1 MLVQVIRVLIG
12 FDLIHYDVWG
22 PYFTNSMNGYR
33 YFVTFIDCF
42 SHVTWVYLMK
52 NKSEVFDCVKDFHMS
67 IQTQYGAVVKVLR
80 SYNGTEYTNRIF
92 REYLSTQG
100 IHHQTTCPYTPTQNE
115 VAERKNKHLLEVARS
130 MMISMNIPK

>member
-22 PYFTNSMNGYR
+22 PCFTNSMNGYR